1 MLKALALALAVPLA
15 LAVAACSGGS
25 GTGSS
30 SPGGANAGSGSGGKV
45 TIGATLSLTGS
56 LSVLGPP
63 LEAGYEQEIA
73 DVNAAGGTAI
83 GGTKE
88 KLKLVVLDNG
98 SDPSTASSQAS
109 GLVLRDHAVALLG
122 FATPQI
128 VLPTALVAE
137 QLRVP
142 FLHLP
147 GRHDGL
153 LPLHR

>member
-15 LAVAACSGGS
+15 LAVAACSSGS

-30 SPGGANAGSGSGGKV
+30 SSGGANAGSGGKI

-73 DVNAAGGTAI
+73 DVNAAGGIAV

-98 SDPSTASSQAS
+98 SDPGTASAQARD
-109 GLVLRDHAVALLG
+109 LVLRDHAVALPRPTG
-122 FATPQI
+122 RSCWPGRWPR
-128 VLPTALVAE
+128 PTAS
-137 QLRVP
+137 RC
-142 FLHLP
+142 
-147 GRHDGL
+147 GSS
-153 LPLHR
+153 